1 MKFLL
6 LISALYIV
14 QFSLTAQTPLLS
26 GKTTIYLVRHA
37 EKEKGDDP
45 ELTEIGKQRA
55 GDLMRTLKSK
65 KLQRIY
71 VTQYRR
77 TQMTSDSTRIQLG
90 VDTVHYLAD
99 TTGNDLLEKIKA
111 HNDVG
116 KSILVIGH
124 SNTIPVVIKKLGVHN
139 QAISAIP
146 DNEFDNLFVVKIT
159 KGKAVLKVKKYGAQS
174 PKIAATQT
182 MQPLQ

>member
-1 MKFLL
+1 MKFLV
-6 LISALYIV
+6 LILTCCLT
-14 QFSLTAQTPLLS
+14 QFWLAAQTVIPAE
-26 GKTTIYLVRHA
+26 KTIIYLVRHA

-45 ELTEIGKQRA
+45 QLSDNGKQRA

-77 TQMTSDSTRIQLG
+77 TQMTSDSLRIQLAI
-90 VDTVHYLAD
+90 DTVHYLAD

-116 KSILVIGH
+116 KTILVIGH
-124 SNTIPVVIKKLGVHN
+124 SNTIPVIIKILGVKN
-139 QAISAIP
+139 QPIPDIP
-146 DNEFDNLFVVKIT
+146 DNEFDNLFIVKI
-159 KGKAVLKVKKYGAQS
+159 KKRQAILSIKKYGAIS
-174 PKIAATQT
+174 AKIASTQT